1 MSAAVN
7 NYANTGGATT
17 TPATNL
23 PANGRTTASLVLDDR
38 LGHTREVGN
47 QATWSLSSCKP
58 GMKVKYLGCPPMSAQ
73 IFDDNGLIHM
83 KTNI

>member
-7 NYANTGGATT
+7 VTNGGSTT
-17 TPATNL
+17 APASNI
-23 PANGRTTASLVLDDR
+23 PGNGRTTASLLHDDR

-58 GMKVKYLGCPPMSAQ
+58 GNEILDKNCPGA
-73 IFDDNGLIHM
+73 
-83 KTNI
+83 

>member
-7 NYANTGGATT
+7 VTSGGTT
-17 TPATNL
+17 NTPAANL
-23 PANGRTTASLVLDDR
+23 PGNGRTTASLVLDDR

-58 GMKVKYLGCPPMSAQ
+58 GIEIKVS
-73 IFDDNGLIHM
+73 
-83 KTNI
+83 